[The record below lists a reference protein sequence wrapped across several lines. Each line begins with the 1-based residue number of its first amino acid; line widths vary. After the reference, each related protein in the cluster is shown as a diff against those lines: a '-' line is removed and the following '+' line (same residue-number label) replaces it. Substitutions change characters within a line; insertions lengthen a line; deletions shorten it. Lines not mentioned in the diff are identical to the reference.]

1 MKVSVVF
8 RTKLMAFF
16 ENPPKEFGELPLH
29 QSVCAASRAC
39 FPGGV
44 RPFWAFAGHGPRERG
59 KLPHPV
65 DEVRRHHPVCPIR
78 AVVSAHEFGA
88 VFLEPSF
95 LHRFADVIHQADH
108 EVQVVHRA

>member
-16 ENPPKEFGELPLH
+16 ENPLRKMGNCHFINPFAQL
-29 QSVCAASRAC
+29 RAPV
-39 FPGGV
+39 FSGGV

-59 KLPHPV
+59 KLPYPV
-65 DEVRRHHPVCPIR
+65 DEVCRHHPVCPIR

-108 EVQVVHRA
+108 EV